1 MTAYQSAINDIKDDL
16 KSLNK
21 CFLSFRKEL
30 NPIMKDIVDN
40 AIKKQKNHYD

>member
-16 KSLNK
+16 KSSDR

-40 AIKKQKNHYD
+40 AIKKQEEL

>member
-1 MTAYQSAINDIKDDL
+1 MTACQSAINDIKDDL
-16 KSLNK
+16 KSSGR

-40 AIKKQKNHYD
+40 AIKKQEEL

>member
-16 KSLNK
+16 KSSGR

-30 NPIMKDIVDN
+30 NPIMRDIVNN
-40 AIKKQKNHYD
+40 AIKKQEELL

>member
-16 KSLNK
+16 KSSSR

-30 NPIMKDIVDN
+30 NPIMKNIVDN
-40 AIKKQKNHYD
+40 AIKKQEEL

>member
-16 KSLNK
+16 KLSGR

-30 NPIMKDIVDN
+30 NPIMKNIVDN
-40 AIKKQKNHYD
+40 VIKKQEEL

>member
-1 MTAYQSAINDIKDDL
+1 MTAYQSAINDIKGDL
-16 KSLNK
+16 KSSGR

-40 AIKKQKNHYD
+40 AIKKQEEL